1 MFYYLNLHNK
11 KAVNDVLDSS
21 ENVVILYYSDMCGHC
36 IQLKPAWN
44 KLCNSIKNKKDITIV
59 NVEANN
65 FEHLPEKYKKN
76 IEGYPTIIKYS
87 RGKKSEY
94 KGNREMADMKKFI
107 TPVVK
112 PAVKPVVKPK
122 VMPVVKPK
130 VMPKVMPKVRSAKG
144 VKK

>member
-112 PAVKPVVKPK
+112 PVVKLVVKPVVKPK
-122 VMPVVKPK
+122 V
-130 VMPKVMPKVRSAKG
+130 RSAKAA
-144 VKK
+144 KK

>member
-11 KAVNDVLDSS
+11 KAVNDVIVSS
-21 ENVVILYYSDMCGHC
+21 HNVVILYYSDMCGHC

-65 FEHLPEKYKKN
+65 FEHLPEKYREN

-87 RGKKSEY
+87 RGKKREY
-94 KGNREMADMKKFI
+94 KGNRELADMKKFI

-112 PAVKPVVKPK
+112 PVVKLVVKPVVK
-122 VMPVVKPK
+122 
-130 VMPKVMPKVRSAKG
+130 PKVRSAKG

>member
-44 KLCNSIKNKKDITIV
+44 KLCDSIKNKKDITIV

-87 RGKKSEY
+87 RGKNSEY
-94 KGNREMADMKKFI
+94 KGNRELADMKKFI
-107 TPVVK
+107 TPV
-112 PAVKPVVKPK
+112 VKPVVKPK
-122 VMPVVKPK
+122 VMPVVKPVVK
-130 VMPKVMPKVRSAKG
+130 PKVRSVKG

>member
-44 KLCNSIKNKKDITIV
+44 KLCDSIKNKKDITIV

-87 RGKKSEY
+87 RGKKREY
-94 KGNREMADMKKFI
+94 KGNRELADMKKFI

-112 PAVKPVVKPK
+112 PKVMPAVKPAVK
-122 VMPVVKPK
+122 
-130 VMPKVMPKVRSAKG
+130 PKVMPKVRSAKG

>member
-44 KLCNSIKNKKDITIV
+44 KLCDSIKNKKDITIV

-94 KGNREMADMKKFI
+94 KGNRELADMKKFI

-112 PAVKPVVKPK
+112 PKVMPVVKPVVKPK
-122 VMPVVKPK
+122 V
-130 VMPKVMPKVRSAKG
+130 RSVKG